1 MRHPGAEN
9 PGNSCRSSSGKPT
22 AYEQAGIK
30 GANRGLNGAMSRRL
44 ASIIEVRKL
53 GNAIL
58 KLDLL
63 FRDRGRL
70 FWILNIGGW
79 TGYTLTAWLGALAHE
94 KPESYFAVIA
104 ATAVTGIAVTIPMRY
119 LLRWLW
125 TRSLLM
131 LASVM
136 LFSCYVTALGW
147 RWLQNYLYYDWVKN
161 DWQPE
166 HLMDYVSGV
175 MGSFYILLC
184 WSGLYFGIKYYRQLQ
199 EQTQQTLKAT
209 AAAHQAQL
217 KMLRY
222 QLNPHFLFNTLNA
235 ISTLILDGANDTAN
249 KAVSRL
255 SDFLRYTL
263 DNDPLSQVTLGSEL
277 GAIDLYLEIE
287 KVRFGD
293 RLIIEKALESP
304 AEKALVP
311 SLILQPLIENAIKYA
326 ISPSEE
332 GGTLKIS
339 ARVQRGVLVMQ
350 ISDTGPGLGNGKS
363 SHKSSGV
370 GLKNTRERLQQ
381 LYGDD
386 QAFTLAPNEP
396 SGLIITINLP
406 YEEGNA

>member
-1 MRHPGAEN
+1 
-9 PGNSCRSSSGKPT
+9 
-22 AYEQAGIK
+22 
-30 GANRGLNGAMSRRL
+30 
-44 ASIIEVRKL
+44 
-53 GNAIL
+53 
-58 KLDLL
+58 
-63 FRDRGRL
+63 L

-79 TGYTLTAWLGALAHE
+79 SSYLVAAWLGALAHE
-94 KPESYFAVIA
+94 KPEAYLAVIA
-104 ATAVTGIAVTIPMRY
+104 ATALSGFLLTIP
-119 LLRWLW
+119 LR
-125 TRSLLM
+125 
-131 LASVM
+131 M
-136 LFSCYVTALGW
+136 LFHKLWERSIGVVALSIVAACYGLGLGW
-147 RWLQNYLYYDWVKN
+147 RWLQNILYYDWVKN

-166 HLMDYVSGV
+166 HLMDYVGGV
-175 MGSFYILLC
+175 LGSFYILLC
-184 WSGLYFGIKYYRQLQ
+184 WSGLYFGIKYYQQLQ
-199 EQTQQTLKAT
+199 EQTEQTLKAT

-263 DNDPLSQVTLGSEL
+263 DNDPMSQVTLGSEL

-293 RLIIEKALESP
+293 RLVIERTIESP

-311 SLILQPLIENAIKYA
+311 SLILQPMIENAIKYA

-332 GGTLKIS
+332 GGTLRIS
-339 ARVQRGVLVMQ
+339 ARVQRGVLVIQ
-350 ISDTGPGLGNGKS
+350 LSDTGPGLGNGKS
-363 SHKSSGV
+363 NHKSTGV

-396 SGLIITINLP
+396 SGLIITMNLP
-406 YEEGNA
+406 YREGDA

>member
-1 MRHPGAEN
+1 M
-9 PGNSCRSSSGKPT
+9 
-22 AYEQAGIK
+22 
-30 GANRGLNGAMSRRL
+30 L
-44 ASIIEVRKL
+44 A
-53 GNAIL
+53 
-58 KLDLL
+58 
-63 FRDRGRL
+63 
-70 FWILNIGGW
+70 
-79 TGYTLTAWLGALAHE
+79 AWLGALAHE
-94 KPESYFAVIA
+94 KPESYFAVIV
-104 ATAVTGIAVTIPMRY
+104 ATAITGFLATLP
-119 LLRWLW
+119 LRALFHWLW
-125 TRSLLM
+125 TKSM
-131 LASVM
+131 AKLASIM
-136 LFSCYVTALGW
+136 ILACYVTAFGW
-147 RWLQNYLYYDWVKN
+147 RWLQNVLYYDWVKN
-161 DWQPE
+161 NWHPE

-175 MGSFYILLC
+175 MGSFYVLLC
-184 WSGLYFGIKYYRQLQ
+184 WSGLYFGIKYHQQLQ

-263 DNDPLSQVTLGSEL
+263 DNDPMSRVTLGSEL

-293 RLIIEKALESP
+293 RLVIERTIESP

-311 SLILQPLIENAIKYA
+311 SLILQPMIENAIKYA
-326 ISPSEE
+326 ISPSED
-332 GGTLKIS
+332 GGTLRIS
-339 ARVQRGVLVMQ
+339 ARVQRGVLVVQ
-350 ISDTGPGLGNGKS
+350 LSDTGPGLGNGKS
-363 SHKSSGV
+363 EHKSSGV

-406 YEEGNA
+406 FEESDA